1 MLKGE
6 VFKNQIFENH
16 IFALFINIFAN
27 KANGIAK
34 NYENAMNMTYSGH
47 NLTVNKG
54 CCLIQGRFLTEDS
67 STTIDCG
74 IDTMFCKL
82 VIEIDL
88 DKANTGSVFNQG
100 YYNIV
105 KSESNYPELTQQDI
119 VGQNSGKYQYELAR
133 FKISDGVIT
142 DFRDMRTY
150 IEDQL
155 QYNLDNK
162 KVNRSGDTI
171 NGILNMLGN
180 AIKFGNNGRIEWKE
194 DGFGDKFRIVPDFN
208 GTGENNKLL
217 IQSTVGASGT
227 DPTDWKTI
235 AYISADN
242 GKLYIL
248 GDIDT
253 DGHVHAGY
261 ELGIVTPSYDRHLFF
276 GDANDFAWIDYRS
289 NNERLNSIWFHDD
302 RIDFEKK
309 ITAPDFEG
317 KVNGYQFDLGT
328 NNTSDT
334 WLPVLASGKIQHR
347 TIDNIIS
354 AYNLAKKSGDQEHSA
369 NILTASQQITNYG
382 TLFNDGPMR
391 STRTYNDNTVTNEPN
406 MHITSNGWIRRTTN
420 TSSRRYK
427 KNIKELEKEEFNP
440 ERLYDLKVKQFKYK
454 KDYQPNEKD
463 SRYDKD
469 LVGFIAEEVAEIYP
483 IAADYNENGEVE
495 NWNDRYIIPPMLALI
510 QKQKIHQDEQDRLI
524 KEKDKKINDLEER
537 IKALEEKVGVL

>member
-171 NGILNMLGN
+171 NGILNMLSN
-180 AIKFGNNGRIEWKE
+180 AIKFGNNGCIEWKE
-194 DGFGDKFRIVPDFN
+194 DGFGDKFRIIPNF
-208 GTGENNKLL
+208 TGEGSSNKLL

-242 GKLYIL
+242 GKMYIL

-253 DGHVHAGY
+253 NGHVHVGY
-261 ELGIVTPSYDRHLFF
+261 ELGINTPSYERHLFF

-289 NNERLNSIWFHDD
+289 NKERLNSIWFHDD

-317 KVNGYQFDLGT
+317 NVNKSNNFTVYQQL
-328 NNTSDT
+328 
-334 WLPVLASGKIQHR
+334 
-347 TIDNIIS
+347 
-354 AYNLAKKSGDQEHSA
+354 
-369 NILTASQQITNYG
+369 TNYG
-382 TLFNDGPMR
+382 PLYNDGSIR
-391 STRTYNDNTVTNEPN
+391 AKKVYNEDVVTNMAN
-406 MHITSNGWIRRTTN
+406 LYIGDGGWIKHGQSV
-420 TSSRRYK
+420 SSKRYK
-427 KNIKELEKEEFNP
+427 EEIKELENEEFNP

-483 IAADYNENGEVE
+483 IAADYNEKGEVE

-524 KEKDKKINDLEER
+524 KEKNKKINDLEER

>member
-171 NGILNMLGN
+171 TGILNMLGN
-180 AIKFGNNGRIEWKE
+180 AIKFGNNGNIEWKE
-194 DGFGDKFRIVPDFN
+194 NGYGDKFRIIPDFN
-208 GTGENNKLL
+208 GAGADNKLL
-217 IQSTVGASGT
+217 IQSTVGGAGE
-227 DPTDWKTI
+227 DPSDWKTI
-235 AYISADN
+235 AYICADV
-242 GKLYIL
+242 
-248 GDIDT
+248 GDIDIT
-253 DGHVHAGY
+253 GHLHAHY
-261 ELGIVTPSYDRHLFF
+261 ELGINTPAVNRHLFL
-276 GDANDFAWIDYRS
+276 GDGDGFAWIDYRS
-289 NNERLNSIWFHDD
+289 NNERLNSVWFHDD
-302 RIDFEKK
+302 HTDFEKK
-309 ITAPDFEG
+309 IVAPNYEG

-328 NNTSDT
+328 NNTSDS
-334 WLPVLASGKIQHR
+334 WLPVLANDKIQHR

-369 NILTASQQITNYG
+369 NILTASQQITNLG
-382 TLFNDGPMR
+382 TLFNDGPIR
-391 STRTYNDNTVTNEPN
+391 STQTYNNNTVTNAPN
-406 MHITSNGWIRRTTN
+406 MHITSNGWIRRSTN

-427 KNIKELEKEEFNP
+427 EDIKDLKNDELNP

-454 KDYQPNEKD
+454 EKYQPNEKD
-463 SRYDKD
+463 ARYDKA

-483 IAADYNENGEVE
+483 IAVDYNENGKVE
-495 NWNDRYIIPPMLALI
+495 NWNDRYMIPPMLALI

-537 IKALEEKVGVL
+537 INALEKKVGVL